1 MAGGARPLAVP
12 ARTGGAVRPVAVLA
26 RQAGAR
32 LPTVPARPRGTR
44 RGAALVRRP
53 LMAHAGIPRR
63 TSAAVVRR
71 PARLTGPAVPH
82 ARLPETDHGGPAG
95 LPRAASIAA
104 AGPLRAV
111 SLGTAGLPRA
121 GSIGVAGL
129 LRAGGPA
136 GLLRAGGTAGL
147 LRAGG
152 LTGLLRAGIAAAP
165 GPRTT
170 AGLVLGPAVR
180 PAEAPVAGPHRTAG
194 LAVRR
199 REASAATVRRV
210 ATSEGPGGRP
220 TPGHGG
226 PHRGTQGEAR
236 GPRAALRGPGP
247 ALKAAV
253 EIPTARARGQR
264 AKGRPLV
271 MAAVTGHRGQPAPG
285 HATAGLVTR
294 GQAVAG
300 QAPGTRPGLAAGV
313 QTRPWPAVT
322 HRPTRPGRKF
332 LIRSAPISLSRKRG
346 LS

>member
-12 ARTGGAVRPVAVLA
+12 ARTGGVVRPVAVLA

-32 LPTVPARPRGTR
+32 LPTVPVRPRGTR
-44 RGAALVRRP
+44 RGAALIRRP
-53 LMAHAGIPRR
+53 LMARAGIPRR

-95 LPRAASIAA
+95 LPRAGSIAA

-111 SLGTAGLPRA
+111 SLGTAVLPRA
-121 GSIGVAGL
+121 GNIGVAGL
-129 LRAGGPA
+129 LRAGEPA
-136 GLLRAGGTAGL
+136 GLPQ
-147 LRAGG
+147 
-152 LTGLLRAGIAAAP
+152 AGIAAAP

-180 PAEAPVAGPHRTAG
+180 RPAVRPAEAPVAGPHRTAD

-199 REASAATVRRV
+199 REACAATLRRV
-210 ATSEGPGGRP
+210 ATSEGPRGRP

-226 PHRGTQGEAR
+226 PHRGTQGETR
-236 GPRAALRGPGP
+236 GPRAALRDPGP

-253 EIPTARARGQR
+253 EIRTARARGQR
-264 AKGRPLV
+264 AKGHPLV

-285 HATAGLVTR
+285 HATAGLVIR

-300 QAPGTRPGLAAGV
+300 RAPGTRHGLAAGV
-313 QTRPWPAVT
+313 QTRPRPAVT

-332 LIRSAPISLSRKRG
+332 LIRSAPSSLSRRRG
-346 LS
+346 PS